1 MTAFLNALA
10 LQPGATSDLAKLI
23 QRTTPRGLRIL
34 ELGSG
39 CGIVGLQISDVCST
53 SDVLLT
59 DLPQAMDILNYN
71 VEHAKLESSRA
82 LPTTAVL
89 DWDHPLPPVVAKQ
102 QSDLVIMSDCTY
114 NPDSIPGLVKTL
126 RSVAEISPNVLTV
139 VSLKRRHDSEAM
151 FFDLM
156 ATADFVESGYT
167 AIPLS
172 DQYRRETRQDLEVV
186 EVYEYRRRKAKWD
199 GLVPSHLPDQ
209 LSWGFLSER

>member
-23 QRTTPRGLRIL
+23 QRTTRCGLRIL

-71 VEHAKLESSRA
+71 VEHAKSESSRA
-82 LPTTAVL
+82 LITTAVL
-89 DWDHPLPPVVAKQ
+89 NWDHPLPRVVARQPKE
-102 QSDLVIMSDCTY
+102 LVIVSDCTY
-114 NPDSIPGLVKTL
+114 NPDSIPGLVTTL
-126 RSVAEISPNVLTV
+126 RSVAEISPDVLTV
-139 VSLKRRHDSEAM
+139 VSMKRRHDSEAI

-156 ATADFVESGYT
+156 AAADFVESGYT
-167 AIPLS
+167 AIPLP
-172 DQYRRETRQDLEVV
+172 DQYRKETGQDLEVV
-186 EVYEYRRRKAKWD
+186 EVYAYRSRKAKWD
-199 GLVPSHLPDQ
+199 GLVPK
-209 LSWGFLSER
+209 E